1 HWGLAVALGG
11 VALVLLVGRR
21 GGILALAALLTA
33 GSLSGA
39 WSAARER
46 DTLQAAAPQGL
57 VELMGRAADDL
68 RPSRS
73 GLWFLL
79 RPAHKKEGAGWVG
92 WPGPALLVNVGEKT
106 PPLLSAGDLVRVLG
120 RAEAK
125 PGQARGDP
133 YAGRVRAHEV
143 EVVDPASDPLF
154 ATGNWLRDRITVGL
168 AAAHRGP
175 PGALVAGFLIG
186 DVRALPEADLEAMR
200 RAGLSHFVAVS
211 GSNVALFLGALW
223 LALGPVG
230 MGRRR
235 VLVGIIALAIFVV
248 VTRWEPSVLRA
259 AGVAGLLL
267 AGRGLG
273 IPLDAWTALGAA
285 VAGLILVSGELVGD
299 VGFQLS
305 VAATTGVLA
314 GAGLFPGARPRWA
327 ATLLGATVSAQ
338 GAVAPLLLVHFGTV
352 PLLAPLANLLA
363 GPLVAL
369 STALGGVGLLLGIG
383 PLVEAAVAG
392 AGLVLEIAR
401 WAAPW
406 PQLEWTGMAAAAGAL
421 ALSTR
426 RRLRPLVAVAGAGAL
441 LVALVVAG
449 RPPGVPTVVFFDVGQ
464 GDAALLWGPLG
475 EAILID
481 GGPDPGHVLDELR
494 GRGLRDLELVVLS
507 HPHEDHAGGLV
518 AVLSGLSVGRVWHPG
533 WEGEALD
540 EVVEAA
546 RREGVPVEVPSPG
559 WRARIGAFSIEV
571 LGPTRRYA
579 SPNDQSLVL
588 LVEAEGLSVLFP
600 GDIEAIAQREL
611 GPISADILKV
621 PHQGAATSDLSWL
634 AESAGSVAVIS
645 VGPNRYG
652 HPSGQVVETLAEA
665 GAEVLR
671 TDLEGDVEVPL
682 AVSSPRR

>member
-1 HWGLAVALGG
+1 
-11 VALVLLVGRR
+11 VLLLGRR
-21 GGILALAALLTA
+21 AGILAVAALLTA

-39 WSAARER
+39 WSSARER
-46 DTLQAAAPQGL
+46 VTLQAEAPEGL
-57 VELMGRAADDL
+57 LELIGRAADDL

-79 RPAHKKEGAGWVG
+79 RPTHKKEETRWVD
-92 WPGPALLVNVGEKT
+92 WRGPALLVNLGERS
-106 PPLLSAGDLVRVLG
+106 PPVLSAGDLVRVVG

-125 PGQARGDP
+125 PGRARGDP
-133 YAGRVRAHEV
+133 YAGRVRAVEV
-143 EVVDPASDPLF
+143 EVVDHASDPLF
-154 ATGNWLRDRITVGL
+154 ATGNWLRGRITSGL
-168 AAAHRGP
+168 AGDRYGP

-186 DVRALPEADLEAMR
+186 DVRALPEADVEAMR

-223 LALGPVG
+223 LALGPLG

-235 VLVGIIALAIFVV
+235 VLVGIAALAIFVV

-273 IPLDAWTALGAA
+273 VPLDPWMALGVA
-285 VAGLILVSGELVGD
+285 VAGLILVSGELVAD

-305 VAATTGVLA
+305 VAATAGVLA
-314 GAGLFPGARPRWA
+314 GAGLFRGARPRWA
-327 ATLLGATVSAQ
+327 ATLLGATLSAQ
-338 GAVAPLLLVHFGTV
+338 GAVAPLLLAHFGTV
-352 PLLAPLANLLA
+352 PVVAPIANLLA

-369 STALGGVGLLLGIG
+369 STALGGVGLLVGIG
-383 PLVEAAVAG
+383 PLVEAAVVS
-392 AGLVLEIAR
+392 AGLVLGIAR

-406 PQLEWTGMAAAAGAL
+406 PQLGWTGMAAAAAAL
-421 ALSTR
+421 VLSTR
-426 RRLRPLVAVAGAGAL
+426 QRLRPLVAVAGAGAL
-441 LVALVVAG
+441 LVALASAG
-449 RPPGVPTVVFFDVGQ
+449 RPPGIPTVFFLDVGQ

-481 GGPDPGHVLDELR
+481 GGPEPGHILDELR
-494 GRGLRDLELVVLS
+494 SRGLRNLELVVLS

-518 AVLSGLSVGRVWHPG
+518 AVLSGLSVGRIWHPG
-533 WEGEALD
+533 SEGEALD
-540 EVVEAA
+540 EVLEAA
-546 RREGVPVEVPSPG
+546 REEGVPVEIPSPG
-559 WRARIGAFSIEV
+559 WRARVGSFSIEV
-571 LGPTRRYA
+571 LGPLRRYA

-588 LVEAEGLSVLFP
+588 LVEAGGLSMLFP

-611 GPISADILKV
+611 GPISADIMKV
-621 PHQGAATSDLSWL
+621 PHQGAATTDLDWL
-634 AESAGSVAVIS
+634 AKSAGSVAVIS

-652 HPSGQVVETLAEA
+652 HPSGQVVETLKQA

-682 AVSSPRR
+682 AVSSPRP

>member
-1 HWGLAVALGG
+1 VAL
-11 VALVLLVGRR
+11 ALLLGRR
-21 GGILALAALLTA
+21 GAILALAALLTA

-46 DTLQAAAPQGL
+46 ATLQAEAPEGL
-57 VELMGRAADDL
+57 VELMGRAADDV

-73 GLWFLL
+73 GLWFVL
-79 RPAHKKEGAGWVG
+79 RPAHKKEETGWVG
-92 WPGPALLVNVGEKT
+92 WQGPALLVNLGEKA
-106 PPLLSAGDLVRVLG
+106 PPVLSAGDLVRVVG
-120 RAEAK
+120 RGEAK
-125 PGQARGDP
+125 PGRARGDP
-133 YAGRVRAHEV
+133 YAGRVRAVEV

-154 ATGNWLRDRITVGL
+154 ATGNWLRGRIISGL
-168 AAAHRGP
+168 TAAHRGP
-175 PGALVAGFLIG
+175 PAALLAGFLIG

-223 LALGPVG
+223 LALGPLG
-230 MGRRR
+230 MRRR
-235 VLVGIIALAIFVV
+235 RALVGVTALAIFVV

-267 AGRGLG
+267 VGRGLG
-273 IPLDAWTALGAA
+273 VPLDPWTALGAA
-285 VAGLILVSGELVGD
+285 VAGLILVSGELVTD

-305 VAATTGVLA
+305 VAATAGVLA
-314 GAGLFPGARPRWA
+314 GAGLFGGARPRWV
-327 ATLLGATVSAQ
+327 ATLLGATLAAQ
-338 GAVAPLLLVHFGTV
+338 GAVAPVLLVHFGSV
-352 PLLAPLANLLA
+352 PVLAPITNLLA

-369 STALGGVGLLLGIG
+369 TTALGGVGLLLGIG

-392 AGLVLEIAR
+392 AGLVLGIAR

-406 PQLEWTGMAAAAGAL
+406 PQLGWTGMAAAASAL

-426 RRLRPLVAVAGAGAL
+426 QRLRPVVALAGAGAL
-441 LVALVVAG
+441 LVALVGAG
-449 RPPGVPTVVFFDVGQ
+449 RPPEVPTVVFFDVGQ

-494 GRGLRDLELVVLS
+494 GRGVRDLELVVLS
-507 HPHEDHAGGLV
+507 HPHEDHAGGLA
-518 AVLSGLSVGRVWHPG
+518 AVLSGLSVGKIWHPG
-533 WEGEALD
+533 SEGEAFE
-540 EVVEAA
+540 EVMEAA
-546 RREGVPVEVPSPG
+546 GRTGVPVEVPSPG
-559 WRARIGAFSIEV
+559 WRARIGSFSIKV
-571 LGPTRRYA
+571 LGPLRRYA

-588 LVEAEGLSVLFP
+588 LVEVHGLSVLFP

-611 GPISADILKV
+611 GPVSADIMKV
-621 PHQGAATSDLSWL
+621 PHQGAATSDLGWL

-652 HPSGQVVETLAEA
+652 HPSGHVVETLDEA

-671 TDLEGDVEVPL
+671 TDLEGDIEVPL